1 MNILK
6 LINKQLNNRHTK
18 LLFTATHHIL
28 ENIRCNVILDKDPI
42 QNNHTFNM
50 IYSIND
56 DVSSVSMLV
65 KIIDLNKGF
74 EFKIDDK
81 IIRSCDFEFKLMKD
95 DNIINAIF
103 KIKE

>member
-1 MNILK
+1 MKILQ

-28 ENIRCNVILDKDPI
+28 ENIRCNVILDKDSI
-42 QNNHTFNM
+42 QNYTFNM

-65 KIIDLNKGF
+65 KVIDLNKGF